1 MILGYIRVSKNK
13 QLTALQDDA
22 LAKVQ
27 YDKVFT
33 DKMTGKRFDRA
44 RQLYTAK
51 QNTVA
56 EIMALTGFRSRA
68 TFYKYIV
75 NGEV

>member
-1 MILGYIRVSKNK
+1 M
-13 QLTALQDDA
+13 
-22 LAKVQ
+22 AKVQ
-27 YDKVFT
+27 CEKVFT
-33 DKMTGKRFDRA
+33 NKMTGKCFDRA
-44 RQLYTAK
+44 RQLHTAR

-75 NGEV
+75 NGEM